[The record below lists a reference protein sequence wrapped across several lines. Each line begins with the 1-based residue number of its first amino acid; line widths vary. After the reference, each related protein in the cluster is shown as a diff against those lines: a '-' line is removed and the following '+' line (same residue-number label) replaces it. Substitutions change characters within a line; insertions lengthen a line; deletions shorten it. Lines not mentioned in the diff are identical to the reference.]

1 MRLPYSLTMGLRNR
15 CKHCKS
21 CITYFF
27 YIAAKGVQSEIKR
40 IPQPREPSFDVLLRA
55 SPKDFKCNFGYSL
68 QSFRGWSPKYR
79 QYLKNRFTSGKMP
92 VEVGLICGCGKSIW
106 YVANEKKKSK
116 ADRYFEKG
124 YKYLL

>member
-1 MRLPYSLTMGLRNR
+1 MRLPYSSTMGVRNR

-21 CITYFF
+21 YITYFF
-27 YIAAKGVQSEIKR
+27 YIASKGIHSEIRR
-40 IPQPREPSFDVLLRA
+40 IPIPRPVKSNFHLHA
-55 SPKDFKCNFGYSL
+55 SPKDFKSNFGYSL
-68 QSFRGWSPKYR
+68 QSYRSCSPKFR

-106 YVANEKKKSK
+106 YVPNEKKKSK